1 MNSMMRYGLI
11 AAVVAGIFF
20 YSQTD
25 KTGTSSGSG
34 DNIVGSEI
42 DMKRVLE
49 ITEDSMQSYQETLE
63 TTGETDQADADA
75 AFAGLADDLQ
85 TKLNTAMP
93 ELYSSTLGVAP
104 QEDASLLGF
113 ADSNSDGSYSSN
125 EDALFKIEVDA
136 ENGRLISSSRSGEV
150 TEHGFS
156 GTGLLA
162 GFLIGSMMNRQRAAG
177 VNTSQLAN
185 KKPVS
190 AAAAQANARSRAGS
204 GSHSRGK

>member
-1 MNSMMRYGLI
+1 MNNMMRYGLI
-11 AAVVAGIFF
+11 AAVVAGIFL
-20 YSQTD
+20 YTQTD
-25 KTGTSSGSG
+25 KTGSGSSS
-34 DNIVGSEI
+34 DNSVASEI

-49 ITEDSMQSYQETLE
+49 ITEDSIQSYQETLE
-63 TTGETDQADADA
+63 TTSETDTADADA
-75 AFAGLADDLQ
+75 ALTGLADELQ

-93 ELYSSTLGVAP
+93 ELYSSTLGVAA

-125 EDALFKIEVDA
+125 EEALFKIEVDA

-150 TEHGFS
+150 TERGFS

>member
-1 MNSMMRYGLI
+1 
-11 AAVVAGIFF
+11 
-20 YSQTD
+20 
-25 KTGTSSGSG
+25 
-34 DNIVGSEI
+34 
-42 DMKRVLE
+42 MKRVLD
-49 ITEDSMQSYQETLE
+49 ITEDTIQSYQDKLE
-63 TTGETDQADADA
+63 TTGETDQTDADA
-75 AFAGLADDLQ
+75 AFAGLADELA
-85 TKLNTAMP
+85 TNYNTAMP
-93 ELYSSTLGVAP
+93 ALYSSTLGVAP
-104 QEDASLLGF
+104 QQDASLLGF

-125 EDALFKIEVDA
+125 EEGLFKIEVDA
-136 ENGRLISSSRSGEV
+136 ENGRLISSSRTGEV

-162 GFLIGSMMNRQRAAG
+162 GFLLGSMMNRQRAAG

>member
-1 MNSMMRYGLI
+1 MNNMMRYGLI
-11 AAVVAGIFF
+11 AAVIAGIFF
-20 YSQTD
+20 YTQAD
-25 KTGTSSGSG
+25 KTGTGSNS
-34 DNIVGSEI
+34 DSNVASEI
-42 DMKRVLE
+42 DMKRVLD
-49 ITEDSMQSYQETLE
+49 ITEDTIQSYQDKLE
-63 TTGETDQADADA
+63 TTGETDQTDADA
-75 AFAGLADDLQ
+75 AFAGLADELA
-85 TKLNTAMP
+85 TNYNTAMP
-93 ELYSSTLGVAP
+93 ALYSSTLGVAP
-104 QEDASLLGF
+104 QQDASLLGF

-125 EDALFKIEVDA
+125 EEGLFKIEVDA
-136 ENGRLISSSRSGEV
+136 ENGRLISSSRTGEV

-162 GFLIGSMMNRQRAAG
+162 GFLLGSMMNRQRAAG

>member
-1 MNSMMRYGLI
+1 M
-11 AAVVAGIFF
+11 
-20 YSQTD
+20 
-25 KTGTSSGSG
+25 
-34 DNIVGSEI
+34 
-42 DMKRVLE
+42 
-49 ITEDSMQSYQETLE
+49 
-63 TTGETDQADADA
+63 
-75 AFAGLADDLQ
+75 
-85 TKLNTAMP
+85 
-93 ELYSSTLGVAP
+93 
-104 QEDASLLGF
+104 GF
-113 ADSNSDGSYSSN
+113 ADSNSDGKYSSN
-125 EDALFKIEVDA
+125 EEALFKIEVDA

-150 TEHGFS
+150 TERGFS